1 MPVVRHALVVRRL
14 DRLIVAAALVL
25 VAVVAI
31 DSLRGHG
38 GSSQPSQ
45 SSESSS
51 PPPSSTIT
59 VTTKNSGQVQVE
71 ERSSTDEA
79 PVPDLVRLI
88 PSDTAFLPNCSTRSL
103 TLRVVPGPALQLQFV
118 GSRCHVP
125 PLHLRAEVH
134 DAKGRLVYAGPALA
148 HEDLSGNY
156 AGEGVAR
163 APLLVGCRST
173 PLFATVTGSG
183 LTADGPVRC
192 GSG

>member
-1 MPVVRHALVVRRL
+1 MPNVRHALVVRRL

-31 DSLRGHG
+31 DGLRGHRSSSS
-38 GSSQPSQ
+38 SSQSF
-45 SSESSS
+45 
-51 PPPSSTIT
+51 PPPPRSTHVAT
-59 VTTKNSGQVQVE
+59 RTDTNQAQVE
-71 ERSSTDEA
+71 FRASPGEA
-79 PVPDLVRLI
+79 PVPALVRLI
-88 PSDTAFLPNCSTRSL
+88 PSDTAFLPNCPTRSL
-103 TLRVVPGPALQLQFV
+103 TLRLVSGPALRLHFV

-125 PLHLRAEVH
+125 PLHLRAEVR

-156 AGEGVAR
+156 AGEGITR

-173 PLFATVTGSG
+173 PLFATITGSG

-192 GSG
+192 GGG